1 MKDTSGQDIQL
12 APKNVKKK
20 QLIIGG
26 GIFAFLFFT
35 GLGFN
40 KVSSLLSADQS
51 VLASELR
58 IAKVVRGNLIQDINT
73 QGQVVSANS
82 PTLYA
87 PNEGV
92 AELLVKAGDAVIEG
106 QLLVKID
113 SPEVTNRL
121 DQEEARLEELKL
133 EVERQ
138 QIENSTRL
146 LDAMQII
153 ELSEVNLNLQNKN
166 MNRARLSISQDLIS
180 KQIFE
185 VTETELQ
192 KEELAFKHAQQS
204 YRLLEDSLAFEL
216 KTKIRQLER
225 QQFVVEDLHRQT
237 EQLNL
242 RSPLNGIVGLVNIRD
257 RDFINT
263 NTAIITVVDLSH
275 FEVRVAIAES
285 YAGSLSPGL
294 KAKIGVNN
302 REYAGSVTAIS
313 PEVNNG
319 EVVGLLRFDDGSPEG
334 LRQNQRV
341 NAQIFIQT
349 KKDVL
354 KIRRGQFV
362 ESGGARIAYIVNGD
376 KAVKTDIKLGARSLS
391 EVEILQGLEENQEI
405 VISSIESFNRN
416 STIQI
421 IN

>member
-1 MKDTSGQDIQL
+1 MKDTSGQDVQL
-12 APKNVKKK
+12 TPKNGIKKR
-20 QLIIGG
+20 IIVICAIAASLAVAGAG
-26 GIFAFLFFT
+26 YS
-35 GLGFN
+35 
-40 KVSSLLSADQS
+40 KVNDLLSAEQSISLDQ
-51 VLASELR
+51 VR
-58 IAKVVRGNLIQDINT
+58 TAKVVRGDLIQDINT

-82 PTLYA
+82 PTIYA

-92 AELLVKAGDAVIEG
+92 AQLLVKAGDTVTEG

-113 SPEVTNRL
+113 SPELSNRL
-121 DQEEARLEELKL
+121 AQEEARLEELKL
-133 EVERQ
+133 DAERQ
-138 QIENSTRL
+138 HIENSTRL
-146 LDAMQII
+146 LDARQAI
-153 ELSEVNLNLQNKN
+153 ELSEVNLNLQKKN
-166 MNRARLSISQDLIS
+166 MNRAQMSISQELIS
-180 KQIFE
+180 KQVFE

-192 KEELAFKHAQQS
+192 KEELAFKHAEEA
-204 YRLLEDSLAFEL
+204 YRLLEGSLAFEL
-216 KTKIRQLER
+216 KAKKRQLER
-225 QQFVVEDLHRQT
+225 QQFVVDDLNRQIV
-237 EQLNL
+237 QLNL
-242 RSPLNGIVGLVNIRD
+242 RSPLDGIVGLVNIRD

-263 NTAIITVVDLSH
+263 NTPIITVVDLSH

-285 YAGSLSPGL
+285 YAESLSPGL
-294 KAKIGVNN
+294 EAKINVNN

-319 EVVGLLRFDDGSPEG
+319 EVIGLLRFQDGTPEG

-362 ESGGARIAYIVNGD
+362 ESGGARIAYVVNGD
-376 KAVKTDIKLGARSLS
+376 QAFKTNVRLGAKSLS
-391 EVEILQGLEENQEI
+391 EVEILQGLKESQEI
-405 VISSIESFNRN
+405 IISNIDVFNGN